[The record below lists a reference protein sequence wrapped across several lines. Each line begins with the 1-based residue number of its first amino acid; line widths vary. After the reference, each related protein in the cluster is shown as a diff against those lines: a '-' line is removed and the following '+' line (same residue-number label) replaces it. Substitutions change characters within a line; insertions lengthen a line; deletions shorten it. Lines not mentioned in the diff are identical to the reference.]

1 MQIKFPSP
9 EPDGNNLSGFRLRVR
24 KSFSKSERL
33 CSRKI
38 ITKLF
43 TESNSFYTASFK
55 VLWLELPDASRFPV
69 QIALSVP
76 KKRFRSAVK
85 RNLIKRRIREAYRK
99 KKHVLYEL
107 LLQINVRIALLLI
120 YRGNEVPDYNQT
132 EKSVIE
138 IRDRLIARIRDKAGK
153 C

>member
-1 MQIKFPSP
+1 MQIRVPSP

-24 KSFSKSERL
+24 NSFRKSERL

-43 TESNSFYTASFK
+43 TESNSFYTAAFK
-55 VLWLELPDASRFPV
+55 VLWLELPHATRYPV
-69 QIALSVP
+69 QVAFSVP
-76 KKRFRSAVK
+76 KKRFRSAVT

-99 KKHVLYEL
+99 NKHVLYEF
-107 LLQINVRIALLLI
+107 LQQENVRIALLLI
-120 YRGNEVPDYNQT
+120 YRGNEVPDFIQA

-138 IRDRLIARIRDKAGK
+138 IRERLTARIKDKAGK